1 MKWVIKMRLKLEHSA
16 GAVIYRRREDGQLE
30 FLIVQSVIN
39 DNWGFPKGHLENDED
54 AETAAKRE
62 VFEEVWLKPEF
73 DFNFVQKTR
82 YALAAGKE
90 KMVTYFLA
98 KYVAGQE
105 VVTQKEEIKGDK
117 WVTRA
122 EAEKY
127 LTVYDKMRVLEAAQ
141 DYIEKSN

>member
-1 MKWVIKMRLKLEHSA
+1 
-16 GAVIYRRREDGQLE
+16 
-30 FLIVQSVIN
+30 
-39 DNWGFPKGHLENDED
+39 
-54 AETAAKRE
+54 
-62 VFEEVWLKPEF
+62 
-73 DFNFVQKTR
+73 
-82 YALAAGKE
+82 
-90 KMVTYFLA
+90 MVTYFLA

>member
-1 MKWVIKMRLKLEHSA
+1 
-16 GAVIYRRREDGQLE
+16 
-30 FLIVQSVIN
+30 
-39 DNWGFPKGHLENDED
+39 
-54 AETAAKRE
+54 
-62 VFEEVWLKPEF
+62 
-73 DFNFVQKTR
+73 
-82 YALAAGKE
+82 
-90 KMVTYFLA
+90 MVTYFLA

-105 VVTQKEEIKGDK
+105 VVTQKEEIKSDK

>member
-54 AETAAKRE
+54 ANIAAQRELAEETG
-62 VFEEVWLKPEF
+62 LKPEF

-90 KMVTYFLA
+90 KTVTYFLA

-105 VVTQKEEIKGDK
+105 VVTQEEKIKGDK
-117 WVTRA
+117 WVTLA
-122 EAEKY
+122 EAKEY
-127 LTVYDKMRVLEAAQ
+127 LTVHDKMKVLEAAE
-141 DYIEKSN
+141 DYIKKNN

>member
-1 MKWVIKMRLKLEHSA
+1 
-16 GAVIYRRREDGQLE
+16 
-30 FLIVQSVIN
+30 
-39 DNWGFPKGHLENDED
+39 
-54 AETAAKRE
+54 
-62 VFEEVWLKPEF
+62 
-73 DFNFVQKTR
+73 
-82 YALAAGKE
+82 
-90 KMVTYFLA
+90 MVTYFLD